1 MPRPP
6 KNNSALRNVR
16 NAAGLTQKELARR
29 IGVNDVTIQ
38 KIENDKIT
46 MSRPLAYRLKSQL
59 GCGIRTTRPDT
70 DGQVKW
76 DVSDKM
82 LGDDD
87 NWTPYT
93 REHFTAHKEAR
104 ADFANDL
111 DVWSE
116 ALATALHLLL
126 RGAARAGTFPALV
139 SDVEET
145 LAGWYHSYQLEARV
159 RGMLLDDGID
169 ADVVARVAD
178 LLYVC
183 PAEAGSGFKLRLGN
197 EWTAAWEAEKAA
209 AKEEEAE
216 SMRQETPMTPK
227 SSKPGKKTSPSVRKK
242 PGPPVATTSN
252 KSAR

>member
-1 MPRPP
+1 
-6 KNNSALRNVR
+6 VR
-16 NAAGLTQKELARR
+16 KAAGLTQKELAKR
-29 IGVNDVTIQ
+29 IGVNEVTIQ
-38 KIENDKIT
+38 KIENGGIT
-46 MSRPLAYRLKSQL
+46 MSRQLAYRLNNQL
-59 GCGIRTTRPDT
+59 GCGIRTTRQDA

-87 NWTPYT
+87 SWTPYT
-93 REHFTAHKEAR
+93 REHFLAHKEAR

-145 LAGWYHSYQLEARV
+145 LADWYHKYQLEARV
-159 RGMLLDDGID
+159 RGMLLDDEID
-169 ADVVARVAD
+169 AEVVARVAD
-178 LLYVC
+178 LLEVR
-183 PAEAGSGFKLRLGN
+183 PAEAGSQFKLRRRMELK
-197 EWTAAWEAEKAA
+197 AAWEAEKAA
-209 AKEEEAE
+209 AKEEAEAE
-216 SMRQETPMTPK
+216 SMRQAASMTPK